1 VRTGPAMPSFPFAKA
16 TLIVPTYNRPR
27 ELTLCL
33 RSLVRQ
39 SVLPHEVIIADDGS
53 GEENRRAVRMFAE
66 SPGCPFPV
74 RHVWQEDIGFR
85 KPRILNEAVRN
96 ATGDYLIFLDGDC
109 MAHRHFVREH
119 LRCAGPERILG
130 GKRVDIGRELSA
142 RVLAGGEPVTGLSF
156 RLLLDSLAGNT
167 RKGEEAILLRPPF
180 LRRLLR
186 RDRITDDGIWG
197 CNFSIPKELFY
208 RINGCDEDFLDG
220 SIEDNDLGIRVLN
233 SGGTVRSVRA
243 LAVVFHLWHP
253 PSWDFQGEKYLHN
266 RRILERRM
274 AGKETRCENGIDRKP
289 AGSQ

>member
-1 VRTGPAMPSFPFAKA
+1 MNEA
-16 TLIVPTYNRPR
+16 TVIVPTYNRPG

-39 SVLPHEVIIADDGS
+39 SLLPHEVIVADDGS
-53 GEENRRAVRMFAE
+53 GEETRRAVREFAE

-96 ATGDYLIFLDGDC
+96 ATGEYLIFLDGDC

-119 LRCAGPERILG
+119 LRCAGPEWILG
-130 GKRVDIGRELSA
+130 GKRVELGRELSA
-142 RVLAGGEPVTGLSF
+142 RLLARGELVTGFTF
-156 RLLLDSLAGNT
+156 RLLLDCLAGST
-167 RKGEEAILLRPPF
+167 RRGEEAIRLRTPF
-180 LRRLLR
+180 VRRLLR
-186 RDRITDDGIWG
+186 RDRIADDGIWG
-197 CNFSIPKELFY
+197 CNFSIPRELFY

-233 SGGTVRSVRA
+233 SGGQVRSVRA

-253 PSWDFQGEKYLHN
+253 PSWDFQGEKYLRN
-266 RRILERRM
+266 CRILGRRIANR
-274 AGKETRCENGIDRKP
+274 ETRCGNGIAPRDGG
-289 AGSQ
+289 AV

>member
-1 VRTGPAMPSFPFAKA
+1 VTRFAEP

-33 RSLVRQ
+33 RSLVPQ
-39 SVLPHEVIIADDGS
+39 TVLPHEVVVADDGS
-53 GEENRRAVRMFAE
+53 GEETRQAVRKFAE

-74 RHVWQEDIGFR
+74 RHVWQEDTGFR

-96 ATGDYLIFLDGDC
+96 ATGDYLVFLDGDC

-119 LRCAGPERILG
+119 LRGAAPDAILG
-130 GKRVDIGRELSA
+130 GKRVDLGRELSA
-142 RVLAGGEPVTGLSF
+142 RILARDVPVTTLSL
-156 RLLLDSLAGNT
+156 RLLLDSLAGGT
-167 RKGEEAILLRPPF
+167 RKGEEAILLRTPF

-186 RDRITDDGIWG
+186 RDRISDDGIWG

-233 SGGTVRSVRA
+233 SGGQVRSVRA
-243 LAVVFHLWHP
+243 LAVVFHLWHLS
-253 PSWDFQGEKYLHN
+253 SWNFGGEKYLHN
-266 RRILERRM
+266 RRILERRI
-274 AGKETRCENGIDRKP
+274 ATREARCANGIVRQTVV
-289 AGSQ
+289 SQ

>member
-1 VRTGPAMPSFPFAKA
+1 VTRFAEP

-33 RSLVRQ
+33 RSLVLQ
-39 SVLPHEVIIADDGS
+39 TVLPHEVVVADDGS
-53 GEENRRAVRMFAE
+53 GEETRQAVQKFAE

-96 ATGDYLIFLDGDC
+96 ATGDYLVFIDGDC

-119 LRCAGPERILG
+119 LRGAAPDAILG
-130 GKRVDIGRELSA
+130 GKRVDLGRELSA
-142 RVLAGGEPVTGLSF
+142 RLLARGVPVTTLSF
-156 RLLLDSLAGNT
+156 RLLLDSLAGGT
-167 RKGEEAILLRPPF
+167 RKGEEAILLRTPF

-186 RDRITDDGIWG
+186 RDRISDDGIWG
-197 CNFSIPKELFY
+197 CNFSIPREMFY

-233 SGGTVRSVRA
+233 SGGQVRSVRA

-253 PSWDFQGEKYLHN
+253 SSWNIGGEKYLHN
-266 RRILERRM
+266 RRILERRI
-274 AGKETRCENGIDRKP
+274 ATREARCANGIVRQTVV
-289 AGSQ
+289 SQ

>member
-1 VRTGPAMPSFPFAKA
+1 MPQAPFTKP

-33 RSLVRQ
+33 RSLVLQ
-39 SVLPHEVIIADDGS
+39 TVLPHEVVVADDGS
-53 GEENRRAVRMFAE
+53 GEETRQAVRKFAE

-85 KPRILNEAVRN
+85 KPRILNEAVRC

-119 LRCAGPERILG
+119 LRGAAPDAILG
-130 GKRVDIGRELSA
+130 GKRVEIGRELSA
-142 RVLAGGEPVTGLSF
+142 RLLARGVPVATLSF
-156 RLLLDSLAGNT
+156 RLLLDSLSGST
-167 RKGEEAILLRPPF
+167 RKVEEAILLRPPF

-186 RDRITDDGIWG
+186 RDRIADDGIWG

-220 SIEDNDLGIRVLN
+220 SAEDTDLGIRVLN
-233 SGGTVRSVRA
+233 GGGRVRSVRA
-243 LAVVFHLWHP
+243 LAIVFHLWHP
-253 PSWDFQGEKYLHN
+253 PSWNFQGEKTLYNLRIRD
-266 RRILERRM
+266 RRIAM
-274 AGKETRCENGIDRKP
+274 KETRCVNGIVRQDDP
-289 AGSQ
+289 VV

>member
-1 VRTGPAMPSFPFAKA
+1 MKTGPVMPATPFAKA
-16 TLIVPTYNRPR
+16 TLIVPTYNRPA

-39 SVLPHEVIIADDGS
+39 SVLPHEVVVADDGS
-53 GEENRRAVRMFAE
+53 GEETRRAVRMFAE
-66 SPGCPFPV
+66 LPGCPFPV

-85 KPRILNEAVRN
+85 KPRILNEAARN

-119 LRCAGPERILG
+119 FRRAGPEWILG
-130 GKRVDIGRELSA
+130 GRRVELGRELTA
-142 RVLAGGEPVTGLSF
+142 RILAEGEPVSGLSF
-156 RLLLDSLAGNT
+156 RLLRDSLTGGT
-167 RKGEEAILLRPPF
+167 RKAEEALRIHSPF
-180 LRRLLR
+180 LRRILR

-233 SGGTVRSVRA
+233 SGGQVRSVRA

-253 PSWDFQGEKYLHN
+253 ASWNFQGEKYLFN
-266 RRILERRM
+266 RRILERRI
-274 AGKETRCENGIDRKP
+274 AGKEIRCVNGIDRRA
-289 AGSQ
+289 AGSR